1 MHTNGANG
9 HQHEVSEK
17 RPGPD
22 IFTTRVDMEV
32 CACGARRWVDQD
44 GAPATPWQYVNLGT
58 KSGGNEGA
66 GVAPRTPPKSAPD
79 GLITCGSCGKP
90 MLRDDTQGD
99 QEACYTCQS
108 RCPTP
113 RLHALRAEVLLVRT
127 ALQTVLTEEN
137 ISRVLA
143 VANDPQRYDAARER
157 SLTRKDVQDLGENPE
172 RLVLAADRTS
182 ESRDFLGKIVAEIQV
197 HTRTAVICYALP
209 LPGDSP
215 LAGMRRQEIDL
226 SAEALA

>member
-1 MHTNGANG
+1 MQTNGANG
-9 HQHEVSEK
+9 HQHEISEK
-17 RPGPD
+17 RPAPGTFPCR
-22 IFTTRVDMEV
+22 IDMEI
-32 CACGARRWVDQD
+32 CACGARRWVAQD
-44 GAPATPWQYVNLGT
+44 SSPATPWQSINLGT
-58 KSGGNEGA
+58 KPGVNEGA
-66 GVAPRTPPKSAPD
+66 GVAPRTSPKSALE

-90 MLRDDTQGD
+90 MVLDDTQGD
-99 QEACYTCQS
+99 QEACYACQS

-137 ISRVLA
+137 IRRVLA
-143 VANDPQRYDAARER
+143 VANDPQRYNAAPER

-172 RLVLAADRTS
+172 RLVLAADRAS

-197 HTRTAVICYALP
+197 HTKTAVIRYALP